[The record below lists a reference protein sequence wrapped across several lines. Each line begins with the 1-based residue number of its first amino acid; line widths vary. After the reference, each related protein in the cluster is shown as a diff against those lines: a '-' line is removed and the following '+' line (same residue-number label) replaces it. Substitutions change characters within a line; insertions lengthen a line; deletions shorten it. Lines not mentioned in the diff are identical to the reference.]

1 MAFGIV
7 TFSELTAMR
16 KTFERLTTPEE
27 QDIFYTKATKNIAA
41 RMLAQLIKNTP
52 VGKNTEE
59 IIDGKTVVTMQGG
72 TLRRGWLVRTHAEA
86 IASRRLSAAGNEAE
100 AQKFTMKLHVGKRG
114 HEYFITLRNNV
125 KYASFVNDGHRQEVG
140 RFVPAIGK
148 RLVNGWV
155 NGQYFVEI
163 SEVMIKPKIP
173 AILKK
178 QMNDYLNK
186 KLKTANY

>member
-1 MAFGIV
+1 MAFGV
-7 TFSELTAMR
+7 VNFSELTAMR

-59 IIDGKTVVTMQGG
+59 IQDGETIVTMQGG

-86 IASRRLSAAGNEAE
+86 IASRRLSASGNEAE
-100 AQKFTMKLHVGKRG
+100 TQKFTMKLHVGKRG
-114 HEYFITLRNNV
+114 SEYFITLRNNV

-173 AILKK
+173 AMLKK

-186 KLKTANY
+186 KLKMANY

>member
-1 MAFGIV
+1 MAFGV
-7 TFSELTAMR
+7 VNFSELTAMR

-27 QDIFYTKATKNIAA
+27 QDIFYTKATKNLAA
-41 RMLAQLIKNTP
+41 RMLSQLIKNTP
-52 VGKNTEE
+52 VGKNSEE
-59 IIDGKTVVTMQGG
+59 IIDGETVVTMQGG

-86 IASRRLSAAGNEAE
+86 VASRRLSAAGNEAE
-100 AQKFTMKLHVGKRG
+100 ARKFTMKLHVGKRG
-114 HEYFITLRNNV
+114 REYFITLRNNV
-125 KYASFVNDGHRQEVG
+125 KYASFVNDGHRQTVG

-148 RLVNGWV
+148 KLVNGWV

-178 QMNDYLNK
+178 RMNDYLNE
-186 KLKTANY
+186 KLNKANY